1 MGKVHVEHFYH
12 LKMFYQKVFLYRVE
26 RRPLGKKGR
35 KDLGSMEGEK
45 RQQTNKQTIKSFQ
58 NYLIFK
64 RGTDCL

>member
-26 RRPLGKKGR
+26 CRPLGKKGR

-45 RQQTNKQTIKSFQ
+45 RQQTNKQQ
-58 NYLIFK
+58 
-64 RGTDCL
+64 